1 MRQDEALRW
10 QDQHPE
16 IMQVQSSLDPGLV
29 YGIKGSWRGNSER
42 LFIAGAQGITELTR
56 KQAVALFYELGDIL
70 VENLGVQL

>member
-56 KQAVALFYELGDIL
+56 NQAVALFYELGDIL
-70 VENLGVQL
+70 VENLGVQP